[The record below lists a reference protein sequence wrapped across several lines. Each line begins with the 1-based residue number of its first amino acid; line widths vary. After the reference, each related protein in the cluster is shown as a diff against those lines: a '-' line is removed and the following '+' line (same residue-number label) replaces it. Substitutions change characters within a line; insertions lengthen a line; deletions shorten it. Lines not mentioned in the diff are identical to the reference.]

1 MHNKDA
7 DLPSGWNNELL
18 DFYKYGG
25 PGIKYGGQ
33 GKLPPMLKDIITHYF
48 FLLGENPNLLAEEI
62 PSNYEERCL
71 DDLTFIP
78 PPDDFVFPDWA
89 TPFEADGSDEVS
101 RFSSGRSSSSV
112 NASPDH
118 FTSSRASL
126 SEGRIVV
133 RLTRTR
139 AGTQPGAVPPSS
151 PPTTAREP
159 EPEPAVS
166 PERCIGTPPY
176 HVWSSPPPPPRKRAR
191 ASTPQSPPPSPH
203 LQPQLQ
209 HHRQAQH

>member
-1 MHNKDA
+1 
-7 DLPSGWNNELL
+7 
-18 DFYKYGG
+18 
-25 PGIKYGGQ
+25 
-33 GKLPPMLKDIITHYF
+33 MLKDIITHYF
-48 FLLGENPNLLAEEI
+48 FLLGEKPNLLAEEI

-176 HVWSSPPPPPRKRAR
+176 HMRSSPPPPPRKRAR
-191 ASTPQSPPPSPH
+191 ASTPVSSTFPTTSSCSYSTTGK
-203 LQPQLQ
+203 LDTEVGV
-209 HHRQAQH
+209 